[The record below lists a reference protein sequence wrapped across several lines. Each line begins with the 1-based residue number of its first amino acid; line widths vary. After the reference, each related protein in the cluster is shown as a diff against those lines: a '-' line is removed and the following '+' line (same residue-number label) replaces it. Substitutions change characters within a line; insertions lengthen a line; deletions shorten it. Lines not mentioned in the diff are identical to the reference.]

1 MKKIKEARD
10 NKTQETRKKTA
21 PRTKQKSQLKKSQVL
36 FDENLQL
43 FKQRVPEIANILKD
57 YKPISKLVTT
67 KNGEPD
73 IVFQA
78 FNMYSSGAKSHAK
91 RQLEKLDK
99 SSTRF
104 QLQMLAQN

>member
-1 MKKIKEARD
+1 MKKIEEPRNNNTK
-10 NKTQETRKKTA
+10 ETRKKSA
-21 PRTKQKSQLKKSQVL
+21 PSTKKKSRIKNSQVL

-43 FKQRVPEIANILKD
+43 FKQRVPEIASILRD

-67 KNGEPD
+67 ENGEPD

-91 RQLEKLDK
+91 KQLEKLDT

-104 QLQMLAQN
+104 QQLQL